1 MSPQSQRSRV
11 EAEEEDM
18 SPNRAEA
25 MKERTGVK
33 RRAEEDPSKQAKRT
47 RVGEEEEETRLTTA
61 VAEAGRQSVKHKFQE
76 LLEREKEK
84 RLMRKKTEQE

>member
-1 MSPQSQRSRV
+1 
-11 EAEEEDM
+11 M